1 MPLSEQ
7 DLLQVLDMF
16 QKSGWQGMQLQSG
29 TRRLVVSKNGCAPF
43 TPPIRSPDEVRVQAL
58 PSPVQ
63 SGTSSGLRNLPAV
76 PAPAATIDPRWVAVK
91 APMLGT
97 FYSAPKP
104 GAPPFVTVGQ
114 SVSADDTVGIL
125 EVMKLMNYLKAGVAG
140 KIMRIDA
147 VNGDLAEFDQVLFMI
162 DPTRGDAA
170 GSEPTP

>member
-7 DLLQVLDMF
+7 DLLQVLEMF

-29 TRRLVVSKNGCAPF
+29 TRRLVVSKNGRAPSGG
-43 TPPIRSPDEVRVQAL
+43 TPRVEAAIAATAAPSAL
-58 PSPVQ
+58 PPSPAA
-63 SGTSSGLRNLPAV
+63 AV
-76 PAPAATIDPRWVAVK
+76 PRAVIEAVDPHWIAVK

-104 GAPPFVTVGQ
+104 GAPPFVTLGQ
-114 SVSADDTVGIL
+114 TVNADDTVGIL

-140 KIMRIDA
+140 KIARIAA

-170 GSEPTP
+170 VSEPQS